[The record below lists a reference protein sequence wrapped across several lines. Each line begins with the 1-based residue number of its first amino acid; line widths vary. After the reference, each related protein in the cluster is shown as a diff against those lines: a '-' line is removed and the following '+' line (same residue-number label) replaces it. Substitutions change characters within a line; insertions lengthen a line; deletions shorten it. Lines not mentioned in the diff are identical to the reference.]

1 MMSAMDAKLRLLVCI
16 LGAVIG
22 LTISPIEQSEASSD
36 AGSKSGAAASP
47 DKRLFNKVTDIPRL
61 LKTGQISPANI
72 PNPHWRRERNACK
85 ACHKGKPTR
94 KSHRLHNRDSIRTCN
109 NCHETVWPHSYI
121 HPVGMKPDRQM
132 RSRMSRSF
140 RKELD
145 KSGGVMTCT
154 TCHDLRASCLNKKDA
169 ALINPLFFRG
179 EYYGKARTD
188 ICYECHDRKR
198 FQRLN
203 PHKQI
208 TKSGKINNKSCRVCH
223 DSVPDVSEVFGAGMK
238 FNVKQDLSSMC
249 MGCHKKRAHPG
260 ALFKF
265 GMKSKKLEHI
275 VVPSD
280 AIAQK
285 LFKVQQKGKIILPL
299 EPGSGKVFC
308 GTCHNVHE
316 KGVIKR
322 TVAAKGA
329 DSKNRLR
336 EQQICINCHEK

>member
-1 MMSAMDAKLRLLVCI
+1 MMGAVDAKWLLLMCFAGMI
-16 LGAVIG
+16 AVLAAVPVKQTEAATNVG
-22 LTISPIEQSEASSD
+22 TKSDTIAV
-36 AGSKSGAAASP
+36 P
-47 DKRLFNKVTDIPRL
+47 DNRLFKKPGDIPRL
-61 LKTGQISPANI
+61 LKSGQISPVNI
-72 PNPHWRRERNACK
+72 PNPHWRRDACS

-94 KSHRLHNRDSIRTCN
+94 RSHPLLNRNSIRTCN

-121 HPVGMKPDRQM
+121 HPVGMKPNRAM

-140 RKELD
+140 QRELK
-145 KSGGVMTCT
+145 KSGGVVTCT
-154 TCHDLRASCLNKKDA
+154 TCHDLRASCLDRKDA
-169 ALINPLFFRG
+169 ALANPLFFRG
-179 EYYGKARTD
+179 DSYGKARTD
-188 ICYECHDRKR
+188 ICYECHDRKH

-208 TKSGKINNKSCRVCH
+208 AKSGKIIKKSCKVCH
-223 DSVPDVSEVFGAGMK
+223 SSVPEAGDVFGSGMK
-238 FNVKQDLSSMC
+238 FHVKQDLSSMC

-265 GMKSKKLEHI
+265 GMQGKSLEHM

-280 AIAQK
+280 AIAK
-285 LFKVQQKGKIILPL
+285 KMVKSQQSGHITLPL
-299 EPGSGKVFC
+299 EPGSEKIFC

-322 TVAAKGA
+322 ALAAKGA